1 MHKPMVRDIE
11 PDPNL
16 DSDKN
21 GIAYTSTLISVN
33 VVKDSQRMVNVDQ
46 EDKRG
51 VTNRYPIW

>member
-51 VTNRYPIW
+51 